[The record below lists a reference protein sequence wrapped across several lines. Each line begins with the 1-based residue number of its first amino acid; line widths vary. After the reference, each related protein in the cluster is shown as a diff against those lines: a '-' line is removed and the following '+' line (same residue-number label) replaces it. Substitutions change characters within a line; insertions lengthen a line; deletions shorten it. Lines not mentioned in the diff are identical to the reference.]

1 MKRRTIGI
9 AGLTLLALSAII
21 LPSAGC
27 GKKSAGD
34 KAVNVIVQAAENRK
48 VRPYIESTGT
58 LNPNEEI
65 VMGAEIDGIVR
76 TVKVDEG
83 TVVTKGM
90 LLATLD
96 DTEYAHEVI
105 RAKAALKQTEASLAN
120 TKMEFSRKDALYK
133 EQLVTRQQYDDVFTR
148 LTLAESEVD
157 RARAALVIANQK
169 LAKTRLHAPTACRVK
184 EKKVSVGD
192 FVKNGTPMLV
202 LIQPAPLKLR
212 FSVPERD
219 IGRMKVGQEV
229 HVRVDAFP
237 GREFVGKVSIV
248 FPSLEEKT
256 RSLTVEALIPN
267 GQDELKPGLFAKVR
281 LYTGDEQDTVLVPVT
296 SLLYEGDRVRLYVIE
311 GTTARERAVKLG
323 NKYGEFMEISSGLKA
338 GEMVVVAGQQNLSEG
353 AKVSVEKSPEREK
366 GKEGM
371 EDKEGKR

>member
-9 AGLTLLALSAII
+9 AGLTLLALSGII

>member
-9 AGLTLLALSAII
+9 AGLTLLALSGII

-76 TVKVDEG
+76 SVKVDEG
-83 TVVTKGM
+83 TIVKKGM

-96 DTEYAHEVI
+96 DTEHVHEVI

-169 LAKTRLHAPTACRVK
+169 LAKTKLLAPTACRVK

-192 FVKNGTPMLV
+192 FVKNGTKMLI
-202 LIQPAPLKLR
+202 LIKPDPLKLR

-219 IGRMKVGQEV
+219 IGKMKVGQEV
-229 HVRVDAFP
+229 HVRVDAFA

-248 FPSLEEKT
+248 FPAVEEKT

-281 LYTGDEQDTVLVPVT
+281 LYTGQEQDMVLVPVT
-296 SLLYEGDRVRLYVIE
+296 SLLYEGDKIRLYVVE
-311 GTTARERAVKLG
+311 GATARERPVTLG

-353 AKVSVEKSPEREK
+353 AKVSAEKSPGRENDRPGTRDNGERK
-366 GKEGM
+366 
-371 EDKEGKR
+371 

>member
-9 AGLTLLALSAII
+9 AGLLLLALSVII
-21 LPSAGC
+21 LASAGC

-34 KAVNVIVQAAENRK
+34 KAVNVIVQAAESRK

-76 TVKVDEG
+76 SVKVDEG

-96 DTEYAHEVI
+96 DTEHVHEVI

-120 TKMEFSRKDALYK
+120 TRMEFSRKDALYK

-202 LIQPAPLKLR
+202 LIQPVPLKLR

-219 IGRMKVGQEV
+219 IGKMKVGQEV

-267 GQDELKPGLFAKVR
+267 GQNDLKPGLFAKVR
-281 LYTGDEQDTVLVPVT
+281 LYIGDEKDTVLVPVT
-296 SLLYEGDRVRLYVIE
+296 SLLYEGDRVRLYVVE
-311 GTTARERAVKLG
+311 GTSARERPVKLG
-323 NKYGEFMEISSGLKA
+323 NKYGEFTEISSGLKA
-338 GEMVVVAGQQNLSEG
+338 GEIVVVAGQQNLSEG
-353 AKVSVEKSPEREK
+353 AKVSVEKSPGREK

-371 EDKEGKR
+371 EDKEEKR

>member
-9 AGLTLLALSAII
+9 AGLTLLALSGII

-76 TVKVDEG
+76 TVKVDER